1 MAEHLNMLRG
11 SISLVN
17 EVDQSV
23 VIEAAY
29 GLSNTQLKRGVYDIG
44 EGVTGKVV
52 KSGKAALVPKVSEE
66 PLFLNKT
73 GARNDIA
80 KDDISFICVPIKWG
94 VRTIGALSA
103 DHLFAEGVSLHEDV
117 RLMQT
122 IATMLAQAL
131 RKRQRDQ

>member
-1 MAEHLNMLRG
+1 MSEQIDAMPEQRELRELRLLLDIGQILDNSVDLRDVAEPILSAMAEHLNMLRG

-52 KSGKAALVPKVSEE
+52 KSGKAALVPKVSE
-66 PLFLNKT
+66 
-73 GARNDIA
+73 
-80 KDDISFICVPIKWG
+80 
-94 VRTIGALSA
+94 
-103 DHLFAEGVSLHEDV
+103 
-117 RLMQT
+117 
-122 IATMLAQAL
+122 
-131 RKRQRDQ
+131 